1 MAVVFMLVFVV
12 FKEILTAESD
22 SLLGVDMRR
31 ARGVEVL
38 HSQLPWTKQ
47 SKPSTHHLTFTD
59 CLL

>member
-47 SKPSTHHLTFTD
+47 STPQLIT
-59 CLL
+59 